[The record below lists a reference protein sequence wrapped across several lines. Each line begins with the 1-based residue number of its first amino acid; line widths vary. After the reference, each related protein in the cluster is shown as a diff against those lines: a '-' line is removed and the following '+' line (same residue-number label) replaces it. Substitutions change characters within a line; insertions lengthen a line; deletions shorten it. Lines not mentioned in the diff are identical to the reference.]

1 MKNLLGLF
9 AIVIILFVSSCSS
22 GDTTLSI
29 RLDGVERSVDNVP
42 INAQIE
48 LPGTFQD
55 VQVNEIG
62 VTLKSAD
69 GAMQNITGQVT
80 EENDGQHRLWW
91 VVPAEGQ
98 AVPMEWEASFYR
110 LDDTGSPKF
119 MWHDDQGKHLD
130 LLYDGKKVFR
140 YEYEL
145 DDQFVLGETLTA
157 KNRVFYHIYDL
168 SGERLITNGYEEGVW
183 SHHRGIMIGWR
194 DVTYQDQKLSF
205 WGMEQLTTQ
214 KHIEFLKLTVGPVLA
229 RVKSRI
235 HWNDS
240 TDHTILEETR
250 TATIYH
256 QPAPVIATIDFTSQL
271 TAVAGD
277 VNLAGDSEHGGVQFR
292 AHNDI
297 AAETPGSKKASYFF
311 HQDGIDPTEDHNLP
325 WVGMSYDL
333 DHKTYSVV
341 EMSAEGNPQPAIWS
355 AYRDYGRFG
364 PYFSKNLADGE
375 SFEVNFRFLVRESA
389 MPSRAEIDA
398 QYEWYTEPPET
409 DMK

>member
-1 MKNLLGLF
+1 MKNLLGVF
-9 AIVIILFVSSCSS
+9 TIVIILFTSSCGS
-22 GDTTLSI
+22 GDAALTI
-29 RLDGVERSVDNVP
+29 RLGGEVPAVDNAPVHVE
-42 INAQIE
+42 ID
-48 LPGTFQD
+48 LPQKFGDT
-55 VQVNEIG
+55 QVNQIG
-62 VTLKSAD
+62 VTLQSAD
-69 GAMQNITGQVT
+69 GTVQDIAGQVT
-80 EENDGQHRLWW
+80 EEADGQHWLWW
-91 VVPAEGQ
+91 VVPTVDQGI
-98 AVPMEWEASFYR
+98 PTEWEVSFYHM
-110 LDDTGSPKF
+110 DDTGSDKF
-119 MWHDDQGKHLD
+119 LWHDDPGKHLD
-130 LLYDGKKVFR
+130 LMYDGRKVFR
-140 YEYEL
+140 YEYEIDSQL
-145 DDQFVLGETLTA
+145 VLGETLTG

-194 DVTYQDQKLSF
+194 DVTYRDQKLSF

-214 KHIEFLKLTVGPVLA
+214 QHIEFVELTAGPVLA

-240 TDHTILEETR
+240 TDHTIIEETR

-256 QPAPVIATIDFTSQL
+256 QPAPVIATIDFASEL

-277 VNLAGDSEHGGVQFR
+277 VNLAGDSEHGGVQYR

-311 HQDGIDPTEDHNLP
+311 HQEGIDPREDHNLP
-325 WVGMSYDL
+325 WVGLSYDL

-375 SFEVNFRFLVRESA
+375 SFKVHFRFLVREST
-389 MPSRAEIDA
+389 MPSREDIDA
-398 QYEWYTEPPET
+398 QYAWYTQPPQVNVE
-409 DMK
+409 